1 MIECVNLKDLRFPL
15 ADLRYTARSEFAKQK
30 LLTGKSILRRKSTD
44 INDIDF
50 SIGVDDLYL
59 RVPVFDLVN
68 FNHFRVASYSMNEP
82 ITRKLVKVAD
92 YFYRLLDSNL
102 FFIIESNVIIHIL
115 RIDLPNKP
123 YTIDF
128 RKLSR
133 DYNIMFEGLNEG
145 IFISRCEYHFGS
157 YISKNNLLMDS
168 IRWEVRDE

>member
-1 MIECVNLKDLRFPL
+1 MYI
-15 ADLRYTARSEFAKQK
+15 
-30 LLTGKSILRRKSTD
+30 
-44 INDIDF
+44 
-50 SIGVDDLYL
+50 

-68 FNHFRVASYSMNEP
+68 FNPFRVASYSMNEP
-82 ITRKLVKVAD
+82 TTRKLVKVAD
-92 YFYRLLDSNL
+92 YFYRLPDSNL
-102 FFIIESNVIIHIL
+102 FFIIRGNVIIHIL

-123 YTIDF
+123 FTIDF

-157 YISKNNLLMDS
+157 YISKNNLLIDS